1 VGYFETKDKYRA
13 WLPPEKIEAAALAQI
28 NALIQLPGLFQWA
41 AIMPDVHPG
50 FGMPIGGVAAFVDK
64 ACPNA
69 VGVDI
74 GCGVMAVKTN
84 LEAAKIRSK
93 LASII
98 QSLLSAIPV
107 GFAKRNQPLPSSLW
121 QRVPQEKILIREMK
135 NARLQLGTLGGGN
148 HFIEVQEDPQ
158 GAIWLMLHSGSRN
171 LGKQVAD
178 YYNRQAKDWCLQ
190 EGQPFPTALAW
201 LPTDSP
207 KGRDYLVAMDFCL
220 NFAAENRRQMADIAL
235 ATLNKFFAVDRIETV
250 ETVHNFAAWE
260 THFSHRVLVHRKG
273 AVPARG
279 LVVIPG
285 SMGTYSYIGQGLAN
299 PASFASCSHGAG
311 RVLGRSEAKRLLNR
325 KQVLAE
331 LKEKS
336 IILLSPDR
344 DSVVEEASA
353 AYKDLDEVMDYQRDL
368 VTPLVKLRPLAV
380 LKG

>member
-1 VGYFETKDKYRA
+1 MSHFEAKDRYRA
-13 WLPPEKIEAAALAQI
+13 WLPPEKIEAAAWQQI
-28 NALIQLPGLFQWA
+28 KALVQLPGLYKWA

-50 FGMPIGGVAAFVDK
+50 FGMPIGGVAAFTDK
-64 ACPNA
+64 VCPNA

-84 LEAAKIRSK
+84 LEAAKVRSK

-98 QSLLSAIPV
+98 QSLLSAVPV
-107 GFAKRNQPLPSSLW
+107 GFAKRNQPLESSLW
-121 QRVPQEKILIREMK
+121 QRVPQEKIISRELK
-135 NARLQLGTLGGGN
+135 NAQLQLGTLGGGN

-158 GAIWLMLHSGSRN
+158 ESVWLMIHSGSRN

-178 YYNRQAKDWCLQ
+178 FYNRQAKEWCLK
-190 EGQPFPTALAW
+190 EGQSFPTALAW

-207 KGRDYLVAMDFCL
+207 QGGDYLAAMDFCL
-220 NFAAENRRQMADIAL
+220 DFAAENRRQMADIAL
-235 ATLNKFFAVDRIETV
+235 SILDKAFSLTCLETV

-260 THFSHRVLVHRKG
+260 THYSHRVLVHRKG

-285 SMGTYSYIGQGLAN
+285 SMGTCSYIGQGLAN

-325 KQVLAE
+325 KQILAE
-331 LKEKS
+331 LEEKR
-336 IILLSPDR
+336 IILLSPDK

-353 AYKDLDEVMDYQRDL
+353 AYKDIDEVMNYQRDL
-368 VTPLVKLRPLAV
+368 VTPLVKLRPLGV